1 MYSTLFTTDSLL
13 INPDF
18 GEKDIEFLKEFY
30 QFSIK
35 YYTQVEEDLRDSLN
49 NHPFWGELLK
59 MQSREDQKKNAE
71 RGQKLQYDAIY
82 NGEWDE
88 LTQDTIQQGRM
99 YAQMNVKYS
108 DWYEFIKIY
117 KDCLNYYILKECPD
131 DTERAVNICK
141 GLRILT
147 DYMMY
152 LIAEAYFQEKNVIIS
167 KANADLEKRV
177 TERTAALS
185 EINEE
190 LERFS
195 YSVSHDLRAPL
206 RAIDGFAKILE
217 KTQASNLDDNGKKYL
232 GIITGSVSRM
242 GNLIDDLLAFS
253 RLGRLNKNPNLFSM
267 RGLFSEVFQILKL
280 SEPDKN
286 VELILGDLPDVTAD
300 REMMKHVVNN
310 LLGNAIKFTSQKTH
324 AKIEV
329 SATETE
335 DEFVFAVKDNGA
347 GFDMRYMSNLFGI
360 FQRLHSDTEFPGTG
374 VGLAIVQRVILK
386 HGGRVWAEG
395 AVGEG
400 ATFYFTLKKK
410 PLPETPSKT
419 ETYEND

>member
-1 MYSTLFTTDSLL
+1 MYSTLFTTESLL
-13 INPDF
+13 IHPDF
-18 GEKDIEFLKEFY
+18 GEKDIHFLKEFY
-30 QFSIK
+30 EFSIK
-35 YYTQVEEDLRDSLN
+35 YYAQVEEDLRDSFRD
-49 NHPFWGELLK
+49 HPFWGELLK
-59 MQSREDQKKNAE
+59 MQSPEDQKRNTE
-71 RGQKLQYDAIY
+71 RAHQLQYNAIY

-88 LTQDTIQQGRM
+88 FTEDTIQQGRM
-99 YAQMNVKYS
+99 YARMNVKYS

-117 KDCLNYYILKECPD
+117 KDCLNFYILKECPD

-152 LIAEAYFQEKNVIIS
+152 LIAEAYFHEKNIIIS
-167 KANADLEKRV
+167 QVNADLERRV
-177 TERTAALS
+177 TERTAELS

-217 KTQASNLDDNGKKYL
+217 KTQASNLDDSGKKYL
-232 GIITGSVSRM
+232 GIITGSVARM

-253 RLGRLNKNPNLFSM
+253 RLGRLNKNMNVFSM
-267 RGLFSEVFQILKL
+267 RGLFNEVFQILKL
-280 SEPDKN
+280 SEEDKN
-286 VELILGDLPDVTAD
+286 LELIIDDLPDVTAD

-310 LLGNAIKFTSQKTH
+310 LLGNAIKFTSKKAY

-329 SATETE
+329 SARETE
-335 DEFVFAVKDNGA
+335 DEFIFAVKDNGA

-360 FQRLHSDTEFPGTG
+360 FQRLHSDTDFPGTG

-395 AVGEG
+395 EVGKG
-400 ATFYFTLKKK
+400 ATFYFTLKKH
-410 PLPETPSKT
+410 PSFETQSKT
-419 ETYEND
+419 ETHEND